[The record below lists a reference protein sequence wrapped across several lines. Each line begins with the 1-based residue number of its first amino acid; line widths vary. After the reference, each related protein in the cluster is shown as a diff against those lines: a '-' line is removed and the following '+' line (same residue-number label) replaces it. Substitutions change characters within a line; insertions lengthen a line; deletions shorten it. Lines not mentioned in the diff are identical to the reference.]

1 MHLDLQ
7 FIKSWGA
14 YNVGEVARFAK
25 QQAHALIERGVA
37 LDRAAVGD
45 VENAVAAALG
55 GKAPT
60 GTDAPQASGTDS
72 IKGSSKAKPSGSNAA
87 NSAGTD

>member
-37 LDRAAVGD
+37 LERAAVAD

-55 GKAPT
+55 GKAPMAS
-60 GTDAPQASGTDS
+60 DAPQASGTDS
-72 IKGSSKAKPSGSNAA
+72 IKGSSKIKPGGSNAL
-87 NSAGTD
+87 NSVTTG